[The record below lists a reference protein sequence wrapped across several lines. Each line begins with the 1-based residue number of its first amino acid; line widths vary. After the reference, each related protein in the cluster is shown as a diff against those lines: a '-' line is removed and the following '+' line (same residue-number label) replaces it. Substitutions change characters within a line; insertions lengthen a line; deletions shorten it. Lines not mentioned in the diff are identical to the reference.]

1 MHAVPY
7 SGALPGLAGGR
18 KPLTQFELMR
28 WRFTDGNIN
37 SSACCDHRDFALLQI
52 SRGSATQAIH
62 KDGGKDNQPQ
72 HNFLGVAL
80 DVQEIHAILDHRDN
94 ECPDQSA

>member
-1 MHAVPY
+1 MLSRTAERYLVWPA
-7 SGALPGLAGGR
+7 GEKALP
-18 KPLTQFELMR
+18 QYELMR

-52 SRGSATQAIH
+52 SRGSATQANH

-80 DVQEIHAILDHRDN
+80 DVQEIHKRIARSMALPQR
-94 ECPDQSA
+94 SSGR